1 MYKNRTH
8 APHTKSRN
16 CSSAQGLYT
25 LQEHYIQADWTITP
39 LQLWARLYIYTLQ
52 EQNVHAVEFEVHEQV
67 GQINN
72 GIAVH
77 LYVLSII
84 RLALRTY
91 QDGKIIFDGVQFV

>member
-16 CSSAQGLYT
+16 CSSAQG
-25 LQEHYIQADWTITP
+25 YIHCKNTIYRQTE
-39 LQLWARLYIYTLQ
+39 QSRHCSSGQDYIYTLQ
-52 EQNVHAVEFEVHEQV
+52 EHNVHAVEFEVHEQV